1 MADNKDKKATVEDML
16 ASINQLLISHVDLQ
30 SKIVATDD
38 KLSILSIEVS
48 SLKID

>member
-1 MADNKDKKATVEDML
+1 MADNKDKKATLEDML

-38 KLSILSIEVS
+38 KLSILSAEVS

>member
-1 MADNKDKKATVEDML
+1 MADNKDKKATLQDIL

-38 KLSILSIEVS
+38 KFLILSAEVS